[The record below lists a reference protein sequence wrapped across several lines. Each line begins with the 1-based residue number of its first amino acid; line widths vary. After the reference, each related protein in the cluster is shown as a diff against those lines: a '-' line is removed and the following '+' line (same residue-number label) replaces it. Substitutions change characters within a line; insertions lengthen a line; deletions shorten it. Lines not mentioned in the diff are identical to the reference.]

1 MARKMMRIF
10 CIKTNSRL
18 FQTAAFFS
26 HVIASCSYLIT
37 YSIYFFKR
45 YFSTF
50 KKKLSHELTESRNM
64 TQLFNIYSNQSKRQ
78 GKYRSF
84 ANMC

>member
-1 MARKMMRIF
+1 MARKMMKTF
-10 CIKTNSRL
+10 CIKTNSRP
-18 FQTAAFFS
+18 FTDGCVFS

-37 YSIYFFKR
+37 YSIYFLKR

-84 ANMC
+84 ANTC